1 MEKTERQSVMKRWYF
16 TFGCGI
22 DDPHRNCY
30 TVIEAESYESARDEM
45 VRRFGVKWA
54 FQYSEEEW
62 TIDPKTDPCFDIKA
76 RMHGFDP
83 NRKEPITQAEL
94 YNITRI

>member
-1 MEKTERQSVMKRWYF
+1 MKRWYF

-30 TVIEAESYESARDEM
+30 TVIEAGSYESAREEM
-45 VRRFGVKWA
+45 VRRFGIKWA

-62 TIDPKTDPCFDIKA
+62 TIDPKNDKNFRIKA
-76 RMHGFDP
+76 KMHSPDP
-83 NRKEPITQAEL
+83 NRNEPITQAEL
-94 YNITRI
+94 YNLTRI